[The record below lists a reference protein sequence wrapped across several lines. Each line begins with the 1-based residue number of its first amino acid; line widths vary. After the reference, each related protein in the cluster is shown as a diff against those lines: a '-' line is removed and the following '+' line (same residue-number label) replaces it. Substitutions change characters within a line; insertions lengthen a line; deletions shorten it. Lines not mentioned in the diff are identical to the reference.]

1 VYLLG
6 GPRYLLLNVPKT
18 SKVLDVIRH
27 LISLY
32 LRDQALS
39 KEQPLAFSKYP
50 DAYELRLVDEDKAN
64 FAPDYSIGAL
74 DRRERIGQHDALALV

>member
-6 GPRYLLLNVPKT
+6 GPRYLILNVAKT

-32 LRDQALS
+32 LRDSALY
-39 KEQPLAFSKYP
+39 KEQPLAFPKSP
-50 DAYELRLVDEDKAN
+50 DAYELRLVDEDKSN
-64 FAPDYSIGAL
+64 FAPDYSVGAL
-74 DRRERIGQHDALALV
+74 DRRERIG